1 MVQDT
6 LAKSLK
12 IHSFG
17 SGSDLVLLH
26 GWGTNSG
33 AFKQWIEL
41 LTSDYKVTLIDLPG
55 FGINHDVLPETYTL
69 QSVCD
74 LVVPVV
80 PRNAVLLGW
89 SLGGLVAQ
97 QLAIKLG
104 DLVKGLVTIGS
115 SPCFVQK
122 ANWTGIKSEVLG
134 AFATQLDTSYEK
146 TLERFL
152 AIQAMGSDNARVE
165 ARLLKKAI
173 TQYPSPASKALHGGL
188 DILAKSDLRSEL
200 ERIPVPT
207 LRLYGKQDSLVPVA
221 AADAIQQLHLQSE
234 KVILSSAA
242 HGPFISHPEQTA
254 NLVSQFV
261 NDLNSSSST

>member
-1 MVQDT
+1 MS
-6 LAKSLK
+6 LPIACIAKKRS
-12 IHSFG
+12 
-17 SGSDLVLLH
+17 
-26 GWGTNSG
+26 
-33 AFKQWIEL
+33 
-41 LTSDYKVTLIDLPG
+41 
-55 FGINHDVLPETYTL
+55 
-69 QSVCD
+69 
-74 LVVPVV
+74 
-80 PRNAVLLGW
+80 
-89 SLGGLVAQ
+89 
-97 QLAIKLG
+97 
-104 DLVKGLVTIGS
+104 
-115 SPCFVQK
+115 
-122 ANWTGIKSEVLG
+122 
-134 AFATQLDTSYEK
+134 QLDTSYEK

-165 ARLLKKAI
+165 ARRLKKAI

-254 NLVSQFV
+254 NLCLLYTSPSPRDQRGSRMP
-261 NDLNSSSST
+261 SSA